1 MGKYRLFPIFVCFL
15 LCIERLPAQ
24 LTPIERK
31 DTLPGCIAINKIAL
45 SEDIKQKIG
54 FAYIGPKTSLA
65 AVYDTLQFNDGP
77 IHKNFVPEAYV
88 TKKAVLRFNICNTAD
103 TIQAVWF
110 FPAFYYWDIR
120 LYRLNGGR
128 LEKIPS
134 VLPITPKE
142 ISYRL
147 ISLAPHDSAT
157 IIAELTFVRTHLNKI
172 NPALISTGY
181 LASFVKDLDST
192 NMESKVITY
201 LFCGL
206 LLMMILFSLANFF
219 QGANKEFLYYS
230 GYAFFVGT
238 MLFIKA
244 IHSYHTSWFGFFQ
257 ETYLDFIMQCAGIF
271 FYMLFM
277 QKFLATKQYH
287 PFLYKLYYTGV
298 LILVVSMAAYTY
310 AHYFTV
316 NFGL

>member
-1 MGKYRLFPIFVCFL
+1 MI
-15 LCIERLPAQ
+15 
-24 LTPIERK
+24 
-31 DTLPGCIAINKIAL
+31 
-45 SEDIKQKIG
+45 
-54 FAYIGPKTSLA
+54 
-65 AVYDTLQFNDGP
+65 
-77 IHKNFVPEAYV
+77 
-88 TKKAVLRFNICNTAD
+88 
-103 TIQAVWF
+103 
-110 FPAFYYWDIR
+110 
-120 LYRLNGGR
+120 
-128 LEKIPS
+128 
-134 VLPITPKE
+134 
-142 ISYRL
+142 
-147 ISLAPHDSAT
+147 
-157 IIAELTFVRTHLNKI
+157 NKI

-244 IHSYHTSWFGFFQ
+244 LHSYHTSWFGFFQ

-287 PFLYKLYYTGV
+287 PFLYKLYY
-298 LILVVSMAAYTY
+298 
-310 AHYFTV
+310 
-316 NFGL
+316 